1 MSAPGQIVP
10 RHSAPLAL
18 DLDTRSAPLR
28 RLWPRALRWIEPYYD
43 RVHLEQAVVWLLRID
58 PDASEPLLVAA
69 LTHDMERQFPGG
81 PRLDKRTGAWDDLD
95 YNSRHAERSARI
107 VGAWLRDQQT
117 DDAFAARVA
126 ALILEHEFG
135 GSEQGNKLQA
145 ADSLSFL
152 DVNGVLA
159 ARWIENGETS
169 LEHALRKLDWMYER
183 IALPDAQELARP
195 LYEDSRELVIRVAA
209 ERATARESGFP
220 VPGQG

>member
-1 MSAPGQIVP
+1 MSAPGQIAP
-10 RHSAPLAL
+10 RHSVPLAL
-18 DLDTRSAPLR
+18 DLGRRSAPLR
-28 RLWPRALRWIEPYYD
+28 RLWPIALRWIEPYYD
-43 RVHLEQAVVWLLRID
+43 SVHLQQAVVWLLRID

-81 PRLDKRTGAWDDLD
+81 PKLDKRTGAWDDRD
-95 YNSRHAERSARI
+95 YNARHAERSARI
-107 VGAWLRDQQT
+107 VGAWLRDQQI

-135 GSEQGNKLQA
+135 GSKQGNKLQA

-159 ARWIENGETS
+159 ARWIADGETS

-183 IALPDAQELARP
+183 IVLPDAQELARP
-195 LYEDSRELVIRVAA
+195 VYEDGREVVLG
-209 ERATARESGFP
+209 TAG
-220 VPGQG
+220 